1 MRIPSKAD
9 APDRATR
16 QERVRES
23 GQTKQAK
30 SQTSAS
36 GGVATGGV
44 KATVSARARSLASEH
59 GIDEAKVNRLR
70 ELIHSGSFAMDFGL
84 IAQRIVAGG

>member
-1 MRIPSKAD
+1 MRIPSKVD
-9 APDRATR
+9 GPDRPARSERT
-16 QERVRES
+16 QEA
-23 GQTKQAK
+23 GQSKQAK
-30 SQTSAS
+30 PQASAS

-70 ELIHSGSFAMDFGL
+70 ELIHNGSFAMDFGL